1 MRGVLS
7 VVDVCTK
14 KRSADTRVDSLRSGW
29 IRERM
34 DGCGRW
40 VKAVIICTDLVS
52 GWEVHRAD
60 RGRTPARAFRGGDLK
75 TGGAPTLG
83 LVRFKVGFSKGR
95 RARSWCYHHVVD
107 DSQQLAPAYWPPW
120 DLPILRA
127 HTQH

>member
-1 MRGVLS
+1 MV
-7 VVDVCTK
+7 
-14 KRSADTRVDSLRSGW
+14 AGW